1 MFKKLAEK
9 VKGIL
14 FKAQKLDANS
24 PIAKAQSKM
33 IDELVEQAEIV
44 AEVAK
49 NAADDIV
56 ASAKKEVEEAVQEV
70 KAKKKAP
77 AKKAAPAKKPG
88 RPKKTTK

>member
-1 MFKKLAEK
+1 MLAQK
-9 VKGIL
+9 VKSVL
-14 FKAQKLDANS
+14 FKAQKLDASS
-24 PIAKAQSKM
+24 PIAKAQAKI
-33 IDELVEQAEIV
+33 IDDLAAQAEVV

-56 ASAKKEVEEAVQEV
+56 ASAKKEVEEAVKEV
-70 KAKKKAP
+70 KAKKPA